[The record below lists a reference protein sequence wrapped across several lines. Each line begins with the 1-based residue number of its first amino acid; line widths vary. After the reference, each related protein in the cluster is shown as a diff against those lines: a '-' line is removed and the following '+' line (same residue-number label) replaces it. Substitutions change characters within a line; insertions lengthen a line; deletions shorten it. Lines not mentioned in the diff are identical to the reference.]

1 MVVLP
6 AWLDSLDR
14 KLLRDIWRLRTQ
26 ALAIALVIAAGI
38 GMVVMSVGMIRSLE
52 ASRDTYYDRYRFADI
67 VGSAKRFPA
76 SLVDD
81 IRAIEGVSIV
91 EGRLTTGATL
101 DAPGI
106 SEPITAKV
114 HSLPPFGMPRVNALV
129 LRSGRMPDPARP
141 EEVLTSEKF
150 GEAARISPGDR
161 IEAVLYGKK
170 QRLRVVGTALSPEY
184 VYALGPGQIFPDNR
198 RFGVLWM
205 GEEHLAAALNST
217 NAYNEV
223 LIRLERGADARTVID
238 RVDNL
243 LEPYGG
249 SGAIPRSEQLSDRFL
264 TNELK
269 QLQSMTAILPPIF
282 LAVAAFLINIVLSRL
297 VESEREIIGLL
308 TAFGYRNRKIVWH
321 YAKLALVLSFPGLI
335 LGLIFGSWMGRGLA
349 GIYQEFFV
357 FPVLTY
363 RAGADVILASCFVA
377 VGVVMLGAAQTVRRI
392 GKLTAAEAMR
402 PPIPPNYSGGV
413 ARLIAKLKKL
423 DEPTRIILRGIV
435 RRPLRSMLGA
445 LGVGAA
451 LGLYITSAG
460 TTDNVGLMI
469 DLLFNQANRSDMN
482 IVFSEPRDERAIFE
496 LQRIPGVMR
505 VEPVRYVPA
514 KLTSGTRSKSES
526 LTGIKP
532 SGDLNR
538 LVDMDNGLTAP
549 PVRGVMIS
557 EGLSNELDLQPG
569 DPLQIQV
576 TNGKRPGFTL
586 PVTRILRSPVA
597 SPAYIDFD
605 LIGPLLR
612 EAPLSSGAF
621 ISVDPAQVD
630 AVYRRLK
637 DMPGIAG
644 FSSRI
649 AALRGIEDSIGET
662 MGIIQIF
669 NTAFSALIVFGVVY
683 NNARITLAERA
694 RDLVSLRVLGYRRGE
709 VSYILLGELALLVI
723 AGLPIGAVFGYF
735 LSKYITETVGG
746 DLFIIPFGLS
756 AATVAFAIL
765 VVLLTAAISALF
777 VRSRLDRLDLVNVLK
792 TRE

>member
-1 MVVLP
+1 MVIFP
-6 AWLDSLDR
+6 QWLDSLDR

-52 ASRDTYYDRYRFADI
+52 ASRDTYYDRYRFADVI
-67 VGSAKRFPA
+67 ASAKRFPT

-101 DAPGI
+101 DVPGI
-106 SEPITAKV
+106 SEPVTAKV
-114 HSLPPFGMPRVNALV
+114 HSLPPSGMPRVNALV
-129 LRSGRMPDPARP
+129 LRNGRMPDPARP
-141 EEVLTSEKF
+141 EEVIASEKF
-150 GEAARISPGDR
+150 SDAARVAPGDN

-170 QRLRVVGTALSPEY
+170 QRLHVVGTALSPEY
-184 VYALGPGQIFPDNR
+184 IYALGAGQIFPDNR

-223 LIRLERGADARTVID
+223 LIRLERGANPRNVID
-238 RVDNL
+238 RLDKL

-249 SGAIPRSEQLSDRFL
+249 NGAIPRSEQLSDRFL
-264 TNELK
+264 SNELNE
-269 QLQSMTAILPPIF
+269 LQSMTAILPPIF
-282 LAVAAFLINIVLSRL
+282 LGVAAFLINIVLTRL

-321 YAKLALVLSFPGLI
+321 YTKLALILSLPGLI
-335 LGLIFGSWMGRGLA
+335 LGLLLGSWMGRGLA
-349 GIYQEFFV
+349 GLYQEFFV

-363 RAGADVILASCFVA
+363 RAGADVILIACSVA
-377 VGVVMLGAAQTVRRI
+377 VAVVMLGAAQTVRRI
-392 GKLTAAEAMR
+392 SKLTAAEAMR
-402 PPIPPNYSGGV
+402 PPVPPNYSGGI

-435 RRPLRSMLGA
+435 RRPLRSMLGS

-460 TTDNVGLMI
+460 STDNVGLMI
-469 DLLFNQANRSDMN
+469 DLLFNQSNRSDMN
-482 IVFSEPRDERAIFE
+482 IVFAEPRDERAIFE
-496 LQRIPGVMR
+496 LQRIPGVLR

-514 KLTSGTRSKSES
+514 KLTSGIRSKSES
-526 LTGIKP
+526 LTGIRP
-532 SGDLNR
+532 GGDLNR
-538 LVDMDNGLTAP
+538 LIDMEDGILAP

-557 EGLSNELDLQPG
+557 HGLSNELDLQLG
-569 DPLQIQV
+569 DPLHIEV
-576 TNGKRPGFTL
+576 TNGKRPSFTL
-586 PVTRILRSPVA
+586 PVASILRSPVA
-597 SPAYIDFD
+597 SPAYINLD
-605 LIGPLLR
+605 LIGPLLK

-621 ISVDPAQVD
+621 ISVDPAQIE
-630 AVYRRLK
+630 AVYQRLK
-637 DMPGIAG
+637 DMPVVAG
-644 FSSRI
+644 FSSRD
-649 AALRGIEDSIGET
+649 AALRGIEESIGET
-662 MGIIQIF
+662 MGIIQVF

-683 NNARITLAERA
+683 NNARINLAERA

-723 AGLPIGAVFGYF
+723 IGLPIGIIFGYS
-735 LSKYITETVGG
+735 LSKYLTETIGG
-746 DLFIIPFGLS
+746 DLFMIPFGLS
-756 AATVAFAIL
+756 SATVAFAIL

-777 VRSRLDRLDLVNVLK
+777 VRSRLDRLNLVNVLK